1 MEESLLS
8 NKSIKAV
15 AGLLRSFVRDGKFD
29 YVDKIKAVKDSA
41 QFSELLFSALREA
54 RENPKA
60 FIPNEIQL
68 EETLNFAKEKLEE
81 VKRTIAIYVLSFP
94 RKGG

>member
-1 MEESLLS
+1 MGESLLS

-15 AGLLRSFVRDGKFD
+15 AGLLRSFVREGNFS
-29 YVDKIKAVKDSA
+29 YVDKIKVAKDPS
-41 QFSELLFSALREA
+41 QFSEILFSALREA

-68 EETLNFAKEKLEE
+68 EETLNLAKDSLEE
-81 VKRTIAIYVLSFP
+81 VKRTVAIYALSFP
-94 RKGG
+94 SKEG